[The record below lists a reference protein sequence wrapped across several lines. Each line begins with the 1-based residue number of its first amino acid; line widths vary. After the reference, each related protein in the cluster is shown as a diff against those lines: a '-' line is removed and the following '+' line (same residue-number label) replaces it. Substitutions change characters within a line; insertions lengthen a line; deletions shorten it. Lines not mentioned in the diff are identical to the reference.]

1 MKRIFEKLDIRKA
14 MGPDGVS
21 KWILKECR
29 EELVEVVWD
38 IISTSLM
45 KGTVP
50 KEWKR
55 ANIVPIYKGGKKT
68 EPLNYRPMSLMSVV
82 GKNL

>member
-1 MKRIFEKLDIRKA
+1 ME
-14 MGPDGVS
+14 PVS
-21 KWILKECR
+21 
-29 EELVEVVWD
+29 D

-45 KGTVP
+45 EGTVP

-68 EPLNYRPMSLMSVV
+68 EPLNYRPVSLMSDV
-82 GKNL
+82 GW